1 MSRSAI
7 NAYFHPA
14 PSKEQAQAC
23 VQEMKIKMALL
34 HKQFRRSKL
43 EPFIPFICT
52 YLNNTD
58 ASLQMICNALLAK
71 HKLKINKSTL
81 LRFIKSQPMFI
92 WPRTNAMN
100 PTCSNDGTIKL

>member
-14 PSKEQAQAC
+14 PFPEQAQTC
-23 VQEMKIKMALL
+23 VREMKDKMTV
-34 HKQFRRSKL
+34 HRQKFRASKL
-43 EPFIPFICT
+43 EPFIPFIST

-58 ASLQMICNALLAK
+58 ASLQMICNALLTK

-81 LRFIKSQPMFI
+81 LRFIKSQTMFI
-92 WPRTNAMN
+92 WPRKTV
-100 PTCSNDGTIKL
+100 SNLTSAIDEIK